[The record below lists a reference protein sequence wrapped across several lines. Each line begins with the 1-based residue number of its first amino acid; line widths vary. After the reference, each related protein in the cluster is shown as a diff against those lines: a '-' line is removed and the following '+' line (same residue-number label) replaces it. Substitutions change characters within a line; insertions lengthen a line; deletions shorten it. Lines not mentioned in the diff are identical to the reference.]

1 MRNPYL
7 VQFPDLSDNIKRMKT
22 HLLGRLG
29 ATLLIAT
36 FPNPGLRQLVDAALA
51 WELAE
56 TGFMLVERM
65 TATGRLAHL
74 LAHDGLKQPV
84 VVSLLLDTSFDEQRE
99 RDKISRFLSRLNR
112 QREILTRQA
121 VSVLLWIQPALLP
134 HFVRKASDLW
144 AWRSDLYEFELK
156 VDPESNHLLTD
167 PVEVRNIA
175 GQVAIVEHELGQ
187 LADSKR
193 RLDLTA
199 RYIHLADQLGAR
211 LPEVEALRQSILKA
225 EDTNQE

>member
-1 MRNPYL
+1 
-7 VQFPDLSDNIKRMKT
+7 
-22 HLLGRLG
+22 
-29 ATLLIAT
+29 
-36 FPNPGLRQLVDAALA
+36 
-51 WELAE
+51 
-56 TGFMLVERM
+56 
-65 TATGRLAHL
+65 LAHL